1 MEPKELFGVER
12 AVMPVI
18 AVVLMIAVTVILA
31 AIVAAFALGLGGGA
45 GSTPQASIDFEYD
58 AAAGN
63 VTITHEGGDSLDE
76 PRVTV
81 LVDGTPDTPSA
92 DWGVA
97 EISTGDSY
105 VTGVS
110 GGLAGGEEIRVR
122 WEDDDGRT
130 ATLAVFEVP
139 G

>member
-1 MEPKELFGVER
+1 MEPNEPFGMER
-12 AVMPVI
+12 GVMPVI

-31 AIVAAFALGLGGGA
+31 AVVAGFALGIGGGA
-45 GSTPQASIDFEYD
+45 GATPQATFDFDYD
-58 AAAGN
+58 ATAGN
-63 VTITHEGGDSLDE
+63 VTVTHEGGDSLDE
-76 PRVTV
+76 TRVTV
-81 LVDGTPDTPSA
+81 LVDGTPDAPST
-92 DWGVA
+92 DWGAA

-122 WEDDDGRT
+122 WEDEDGRT

-139 G
+139 S